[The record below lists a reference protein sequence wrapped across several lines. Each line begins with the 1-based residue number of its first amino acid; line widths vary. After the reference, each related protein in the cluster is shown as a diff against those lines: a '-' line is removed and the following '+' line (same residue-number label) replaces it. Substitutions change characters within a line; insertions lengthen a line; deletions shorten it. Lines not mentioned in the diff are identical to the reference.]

1 MRESNDSETDTCTNM
16 KSKTGEFFLLT
27 LINLVVFNQIEIEF

>member
-1 MRESNDSETDTCTNM
+1 MSESNDAETDTCTNM